1 MAAGS
6 IDLMPASIVTADSL
20 VDYAR
25 DILDRAD
32 MLGHGSGQRSDQRS
46 GQRRAA
52 ALPGLDIDIL
62 SFDPDIS
69 GAIDSNLVRVEQP
82 DNLDRRQQMRA
93 FVVHADIPGAPL
105 PATWSPAE
113 PFNANEMSKR
123 LEAAGLQASYFWDLG
138 HWHISDPSAGVAVQ
152 LMRAAGEFPP
162 WETGAPLRLFLH
174 WHYAKRGLRLTHG
187 GTLAINGRGVLLAG
201 AGGSGKSGTVIAG
214 LLNGLQ
220 SVGDDYVLL
229 GADPQV
235 SAYPLFGTLKQ
246 DPAGF
251 RRLGLDERLTSASAL
266 NWQGKH
272 QFHMDDVAAGPPP
285 PRLDI
290 CAMFL
295 PRVTGE
301 ARTVIEEAPR
311 SEALIAL
318 AATSIYQMPGERE
331 SGFRFFS
338 AVTRQLPCYR
348 LLLGTDPREV
358 TDTIGDFI
366 EGRRP

>member
-6 IDLMPASIVTADSL
+6 IGPMPTSIVAADSL

-25 DILDRAD
+25 NVVDRIGT
-32 MLGHGSGQRSDQRS
+32 LGQGAGHDS
-46 GQRRAA
+46 GQRRTAE
-52 ALPGLDIDIL
+52 LPGLDIEVF

-69 GAIDSNLVRVEQP
+69 RAIDSNLVRVAEP
-82 DNLDRRQQMRA
+82 DNLDGRRHMRA
-93 FVVHADIPGAPL
+93 FVVHADIPGAPAL
-105 PATWSPAE
+105 AQWSPTE
-113 PFNANEMSKR
+113 PYNTNEMSKR

-138 HWHISDPSAGVAVQ
+138 HWHISDPSAGIAVQ
-152 LMRAAGEFPP
+152 FMRAAGEFPP

-229 GADPQV
+229 GAGPQV

-251 RRLGLDERLTSASAL
+251 RRLGLDGRLTETSAL

-272 QFHMDDVAAGPPP
+272 QFHMDDVAASPTPA
-285 PRLDI
+285 RLDI

-301 ARTVIEEAPR
+301 ARTTIKAAPR

-366 EGRRP
+366 EGRQP